1 MTAVFIGS
9 ITGTTLTVTSVTSGS
24 IGIGNALYGTGIT
37 QGTFITSGSG
47 TSWIVNQ
54 SQTLGSTTIT
64 ANSFNNNITPGAPP
78 LLWSEV
84 QDAFT
89 KVNENFDVLV
99 ATVGGGAGL
108 TPIDFETLDTSVS
121 PTTDSEYSL
130 GSSTNKWANVYT
142 SEYSTVPG
150 EELNGVWLGTAH
162 IKGIGGTVD
171 LPLSSTIDGSLIID
185 PTKTTFKIVNVEGEG
200 EIIASSFTDTLNFVN
215 GTAIR
220 LTVNSS
226 SDSII
231 FDNTGVIKVSGTAGQ
246 IGVTYTGAEI
256 GTGEITL
263 TNLGVVSLL
272 STTALPSGRTE
283 GVGINI
289 NAANGS
295 NIKITNTG
303 VLSISSVTASLT
315 VTPNAATG
323 NVELENLLPAYPAFG
338 NIVANAGL
346 ISAVGSSS
354 GTTLNIA
361 EGYGIALSTNNT
373 TKTLTIA
380 VNPEFDLKGSVFAD
394 DSTIMVDAVSG
405 TLRGNFIGSVFADDS
420 TQLIDGH
427 TATVYGNVS
436 ATTLRT
442 SETTIALGNSAGSIS
457 QGNNATAVGWLA
469 GYNTQGVAA
478 VAVGREAGEISQGQ
492 YAVSVGPGA
501 GYTGQGANA
510 VAIGYDAGQT
520 SQGSAGVAIGLL
532 AGSNTQEAGAVAIG
546 YTTAQITQRTGA
558 VAIGWSAGQ
567 TNQGANAIAIGFRAG
582 FLNQNASSIVL
593 NASGVALNAAAAG
606 FFVNPI
612 RSSGNGRPLMY
623 DTATSELF
631 SSSVLEFIGSTISTN
646 DSSAVQFDG
655 PLSLQANV
663 TVEADIQLGND
674 ESAIRGTNK
683 IKIVPSSADELSY
696 NVRLEVYSESTIEPR
711 LALDTPD
718 GVDLTLS
725 SGMAGIVISKIN
737 GRVNLAAGNNAFIVR
752 ENGSWAMTPLNAA
765 PISPTVGMYIA
776 DCTNWDPASKAN
788 GRPYPVWYDGT
799 SFNAL
804 Y

>member
-1 MTAVFIGS
+1 M
-9 ITGTTLTVTSVTSGS
+9 
-24 IGIGNALYGTGIT
+24 ALP
-37 QGTFITSGSG
+37 
-47 TSWIVNQ
+47 NP
-54 SQTLGSTTIT
+54 
-64 ANSFNNNITPGAPP
+64 NIQLGAPP
-78 LLWSEV
+78 LLWSDV
-84 QDAFT
+84 QTAFT
-89 KVNENFDVLV
+89 RVNENFDSV
-99 ATVGGGAGL
+99 AAALGVAGL

-121 PTTDSEYSL
+121 PTIDSEYSL

-150 EELNGVWLGTAH
+150 EELNGVWIGTAH

-220 LTVNSS
+220 LTVNSG

-231 FDNTGVIKVSGTAGQ
+231 FDNTGVIKVSGTVGE
-246 IGVTYTGAEI
+246 IGVTATGPL

-303 VLSISSVTASLT
+303 VLSVSSVTASLT
-315 VTPNAATG
+315 ATLTTATG
-323 NVELENLLPAYPAFG
+323 NIELENLLPAYPAFG

-354 GTTLNIA
+354 GTTLNITQ
-361 EGYGIALSTNNT
+361 GYGIALSTNNT

-469 GYNTQGVAA
+469 GYNTQGTAA

-567 TNQGANAIAIGFRAG
+567 TNQGANAIAIGYRAG
-582 FLNQNASSIVL
+582 FTNQNASSIVL
-593 NASGVALNAAAAG
+593 NASGAALNSTGAG
-606 FFVNPI
+606 FYVNPI

-683 IKIVPSSADELSY
+683 IKFVPSGADELSY

-752 ENGSWAMTPLNAA
+752 ENGSWAMTPLDAP

-788 GRPYPVWYDGT
+788 GRPYPVWYDGVV
-799 SFNAL
+799 FNAL

>member
-1 MTAVFIGS
+1 
-9 ITGTTLTVTSVTSGS
+9 
-24 IGIGNALYGTGIT
+24 
-37 QGTFITSGSG
+37 
-47 TSWIVNQ
+47 
-54 SQTLGSTTIT
+54 
-64 ANSFNNNITPGAPP
+64 
-78 LLWSEV
+78 
-84 QDAFT
+84 
-89 KVNENFDVLV
+89 
-99 ATVGGGAGL
+99 
-108 TPIDFETLDTSVS
+108 
-121 PTTDSEYSL
+121 
-130 GSSTNKWANVYT
+130 
-142 SEYSTVPG
+142 
-150 EELNGVWLGTAH
+150 
-162 IKGIGGTVD
+162 
-171 LPLSSTIDGSLIID
+171 
-185 PTKTTFKIVNVEGEG
+185 
-200 EIIASSFTDTLNFVN
+200 
-215 GTAIR
+215 
-220 LTVNSS
+220 
-226 SDSII
+226 
-231 FDNTGVIKVSGTAGQ
+231 
-246 IGVTYTGAEI
+246 
-256 GTGEITL
+256 
-263 TNLGVVSLL
+263 
-272 STTALPSGRTE
+272 
-283 GVGINI
+283 
-289 NAANGS
+289 
-295 NIKITNTG
+295 
-303 VLSISSVTASLT
+303 
-315 VTPNAATG
+315 
-323 NVELENLLPAYPAFG
+323 
-338 NIVANAGL
+338 
-346 ISAVGSSS
+346 
-354 GTTLNIA
+354 
-361 EGYGIALSTNNT
+361 
-373 TKTLTIA
+373 
-380 VNPEFDLKGSVFAD
+380 
-394 DSTIMVDAVSG
+394 
-405 TLRGNFIGSVFADDS
+405 
-420 TQLIDGH
+420 
-427 TATVYGNVS
+427 
-436 ATTLRT
+436 
-442 SETTIALGNSAGSIS
+442 
-457 QGNNATAVGWLA
+457 
-469 GYNTQGVAA
+469 
-478 VAVGREAGEISQGQ
+478 
-492 YAVSVGPGA
+492 
-501 GYTGQGANA
+501 

-520 SQGSAGVAIGLL
+520 SQGSAGVAIGYI
-532 AGSNTQEAGAVAIG
+532 AGNNTQESGAVAIG
-546 YTTAQITQRTGA
+546 YTTGQVTQRTGA

>member
-1 MTAVFIGS
+1 M
-9 ITGTTLTVTSVTSGS
+9 
-24 IGIGNALYGTGIT
+24 ALP
-37 QGTFITSGSG
+37 
-47 TSWIVNQ
+47 NP
-54 SQTLGSTTIT
+54 
-64 ANSFNNNITPGAPP
+64 NIQLGAPP
-78 LLWSEV
+78 LLWSDV
-84 QDAFT
+84 QTAFT
-89 KVNENFDVLV
+89 RVNENFDSV
-99 ATVGGGAGL
+99 AAALGVAGL
-108 TPIDFETLDTSVS
+108 TPIDFETLDTNVS

-130 GSSTNKWANVYT
+130 GSSTNKWSSVYT

-185 PTKTTFKIVNVEGEG
+185 PNKTTFKIVNVEGEG

-246 IGVTYTGAEI
+246 IGVTATGPL

-380 VNPEFDLKGSVFAD
+380 VNPAFDLKGSVFAD
-394 DSTIMVDAVSG
+394 DSTVMVNAIDRTFLG
-405 TLRGNFIGSVFADDS
+405 DLTGSVFANDS
-420 TQLIDGH
+420 TQLIDGD
-427 TATVYGNVS
+427 TATVYGNIE

-442 SETTIALGNSAGSIS
+442 AETKIALGSGAGDVNQGAGSVSVGFFAGKFNQGSQAVAIGTSAGQNNQTSDAIAIGVSAGEDNQGNSAVAIGRAAGDNNQGSF
-457 QGNNATAVGWLA
+457 
-469 GYNTQGVAA
+469 A
-478 VAVGREAGEISQGQ
+478 VAVGAF
-492 YAVSVGPGA
+492 
-501 GYTGQGANA
+501 
-510 VAIGYDAGQT
+510 AGQNN
-520 SQGSAGVAIGLL
+520 QSA
-532 AGSNTQEAGAVAIG
+532 N
-546 YTTAQITQRTGA
+546 
-558 VAIGWSAGQ
+558 
-567 TNQGANAIAIGFRAG
+567 
-582 FLNQNASSIVL
+582 SIVL
-593 NASGVALNAAAAG
+593 NASGVALNGSAAG
-606 FFVNPI
+606 LYIDPI
-612 RSSGNGRPLMY
+612 RS
-623 DTATSELF
+623 TATATGPVMYNPTTKELF
-631 SSSVLEFIGSTISTN
+631 YNTVLEFAGSTISTN
-646 DSSAVQFDG
+646 DSSGINVDVQTTFKT
-655 PLSLQANV
+655 NV
-663 TVEADIQLGND
+663 TVDGDLQLNGDNIIYGSGTAGNHGYGIIQLVPDPTLETNNQYLVIDPTGPNHIHIRAGGPSDASNVELRVGGEITYFSVWDGGNNTNNGLIQLYAKEFHIAASVYGD
-674 ESAIRGTNK
+674 VQDVTSVGATVDLSTDGAITGN
-683 IKIVPSSADELSY
+683 IIYANPLAAQDIIIPDAPA
-696 NVRLEVYSESTIEPR
+696 EVGKRYVISNGNGASTIT
-711 LALDTPD
+711 LKDASANTITTIGPD
-718 GVDLTLS
+718 S
-725 SGMAGIVISKIN
+725 AKEVISN
-737 GRVNLAAGNNAFIVR
+737 GY
-752 ENGSWAMTPLNAA
+752 SWQVL
-765 PISPTVGMYIA
+765 
-776 DCTNWDPASKAN
+776 
-788 GRPYPVWYDGT
+788 
-799 SFNAL
+799 
-804 Y
+804 

>member
-1 MTAVFIGS
+1 M
-9 ITGTTLTVTSVTSGS
+9 
-24 IGIGNALYGTGIT
+24 ALP
-37 QGTFITSGSG
+37 
-47 TSWIVNQ
+47 NP
-54 SQTLGSTTIT
+54 
-64 ANSFNNNITPGAPP
+64 NIQLGAPP
-78 LLWSEV
+78 LLWSDV
-84 QDAFT
+84 QTAFT
-89 KVNENFDVLV
+89 RVNENFDSV
-99 ATVGGGAGL
+99 AAALGVAGL
-108 TPIDFETLDTSVS
+108 TPIDFETLDTNVS

-150 EELNGVWLGTAH
+150 EELNGVWIGTAH

-501 GYTGQGANA
+501 GYTSQGANA

-567 TNQGANAIAIGFRAG
+567 TNQGANAIAIGYRAG
-582 FLNQNASSIVL
+582 FTNQNASSIVL
-593 NASGVALNAAAAG
+593 NASGAALNSTGAG
-606 FFVNPI
+606 FYVNPI

>member
-1 MTAVFIGS
+1 M
-9 ITGTTLTVTSVTSGS
+9 
-24 IGIGNALYGTGIT
+24 ALP
-37 QGTFITSGSG
+37 
-47 TSWIVNQ
+47 NP
-54 SQTLGSTTIT
+54 
-64 ANSFNNNITPGAPP
+64 NIQLGAPP
-78 LLWSEV
+78 LLWSDV
-84 QDAFT
+84 QTAFT
-89 KVNENFDVLV
+89 RVNENFDSV
-99 ATVGGGAGL
+99 AAALGVAGL
-108 TPIDFETLDTSVS
+108 TPIDFETLDTNVS

-130 GSSTNKWANVYT
+130 GSSTNKWSSVYT

-185 PTKTTFKIVNVEGEG
+185 PNKTTFKIVNVEGEG

-246 IGVTYTGAEI
+246 IGVTATGPL

-373 TKTLTIA
+373 TKTLTVA
-380 VNPEFDLKGSVFAD
+380 VNPAFDLKGSVFAD
-394 DSTIMVDAVSG
+394 DSTVMVNAIDRTFLG
-405 TLRGNFIGSVFADDS
+405 DLTGSVFANDS
-420 TQLIDGH
+420 TQLIDGD
-427 TATVYGNVS
+427 TATVYGNIE

-442 SETTIALGNSAGSIS
+442 SEPRIVLGYLAGSIGGS
-457 QGNNATAVGWLA
+457 GAAITIGSLA
-469 GYNTQGVAA
+469 GATNQGTGAMA
-478 VAVGREAGEISQGQ
+478 IGPYAGQTNQGISGM
-492 YAVSVGPGA
+492 AIGPYA
-501 GYTGQGANA
+501 GYTGQGLTTLA
-510 VAIGYDAGQT
+510 V
-520 SQGSAGVAIGLL
+520 
-532 AGSNTQEAGAVAIG
+532 GA
-546 YTTAQITQRTGA
+546 Y
-558 VAIGWSAGQ
+558 AGQ
-567 TNQGANAIAIGFRAG
+567 TNQGNVALAIGAFAGNDGQGTNAVAIGPYAGGTNQGAGSIAIGLYAG
-582 FLNQNASSIVL
+582 SLNQSANSIVL
-593 NASGVALNAAAAG
+593 NASGVALNGSAAG
-606 FFVNPI
+606 LYIDPI
-612 RSSGNGRPLMY
+612 RS
-623 DTATSELF
+623 TATATGPVMYNPTTKELF
-631 SSSVLEFIGSTISTN
+631 YNTVLEFAGSTISTN
-646 DSSAVQFDG
+646 DSSGINVDVQTTFKT
-655 PLSLQANV
+655 NV
-663 TVEADIQLGND
+663 TVDGDLQLNGDNIIYGSGTAGNHGYGIIQLVPDPTLETNNQYLVIDPTGPNHIHIRAGGPSDASNVELRVGGEITYFSVWDGGNN
-674 ESAIRGTNK
+674 TNNGLIQLYAK
-683 IKIVPSSADELSY
+683 EFHIAASVYGDVQDVTSVGATVDLSADGAITGNIIYANPLAAQDIIIPDAPA
-696 NVRLEVYSESTIEPR
+696 EVGKRYVISNGNGASTIT
-711 LALDTPD
+711 LKDASANTITTIGPD
-718 GVDLTLS
+718 S
-725 SGMAGIVISKIN
+725 AKEVISN
-737 GRVNLAAGNNAFIVR
+737 GY
-752 ENGSWAMTPLNAA
+752 SWQVL
-765 PISPTVGMYIA
+765 
-776 DCTNWDPASKAN
+776 
-788 GRPYPVWYDGT
+788 
-799 SFNAL
+799 
-804 Y
+804 

>member
-24 IGIGNALYGTGIT
+24 IGVGNALYGTGIT

-162 IKGIGGTVD
+162 IKGIGSTVD
-171 LPLSSTIDGSLIID
+171 LPLSSTIGGSLIID

-220 LTVNSS
+220 LTVNSG

-231 FDNTGVIKVSGTAGQ
+231 FDNTGVIKVSGTAGE
-246 IGVTYTGAEI
+246 IGVTATGPL

-315 VTPNAATG
+315 ATLTTATG

-361 EGYGIALSTNNT
+361 QGYGIALSTNNT

-380 VNPEFDLKGSVFAD
+380 VDPVFDLRGSVFAD
-394 DSTIMVDAVSG
+394 DSTVMVDAVSG
-405 TLRGNFIGSVFADDS
+405 VLRGNFIGSVFADDS
-420 TQLIDGH
+420 SQIIDGNSF
-427 TATVYGNVS
+427 TVYGNIE

-442 SETTIALGNSAGSIS
+442 AETKIALGSNAGQDTSLQSVAVGESAGSVN
-457 QGNNATAVGWLA
+457 QGNRTVSIG
-469 GYNTQGVAA
+469 
-478 VAVGREAGEISQGQ
+478 SQAGQ
-492 YAVSVGPGA
+492 YRQGTYSVAIGPSSGFFE
-501 GYTGQGANA
+501 QGNSA
-510 VAIGYDAGQT
+510 VAIGDNAGQS
-520 SQGSAGVAIGLL
+520 SQG
-532 AGSNTQEAGAVAIG
+532 N
-546 YTTAQITQRTGA
+546 Y
-558 VAIGWSAGQ
+558 
-567 TNQGANAIAIGFRAG
+567 AIAVGYYAG
-582 FLNQNASSIVL
+582 HNNHSANSIIL
-593 NASGVALNAAAAG
+593 NASGAILNGAAAG
-606 FFVNPI
+606 FYVNPV
-612 RSSGNGRPLMY
+612 RSTASSARPVVY
-623 DTATSELF
+623 DTTTKELF
-631 SSSVLEFIGSTISTN
+631 YTSTLEFINSTISTT
-646 DSSAVQFDG
+646 DSS
-655 PLSLQANV
+655 SI
-663 TVEADIQLGND
+663 TVDVLTTFNSDVVVENDIQLSTV
-674 ESAIRGTNK
+674 ESSIRGTDK
-683 IKIVPSSADELSY
+683 IKFVPSSADELSY
-696 NVRLEVYSESTIEPR
+696 NVRLDVYSESTIEPR

-752 ENGSWAMTPLNAA
+752 ENGSWAMTPLDAA
-765 PISPTVGMYIA
+765 PTSPTVGMYIA

-788 GRPYPVWYDGT
+788 GRPYPVWYDGVV
-799 SFNAL
+799 FNAL

>member
-24 IGIGNALYGTGIT
+24 IGVGNALYGTGIT

-89 KVNENFDVLV
+89 KVNENFDILV

-150 EELNGVWLGTAH
+150 EELNGVWIGTAH

-220 LTVNSS
+220 LTVNSG

-231 FDNTGVIKVSGTAGQ
+231 FDNTGVIKVSGTAGE
-246 IGVTYTGAEI
+246 IGVTATGPL

-303 VLSISSVTASLT
+303 VLSVSSVTASLT
-315 VTPNAATG
+315 ATLTTATG

-361 EGYGIALSTNNT
+361 QGYGIALSTNNT

-380 VNPEFDLKGSVFAD
+380 VDPVFDLRGSVFAD
-394 DSTIMVDAVSG
+394 DSTIMVNAIDRTFLGDLTGNITGNINGVVTG
-405 TLRGNFIGSVFADDS
+405 TAGSSLIGNVTGNLIGYQVGDMTGSVFADDS
-420 TQLIDGH
+420 SMLVDGTNGMIVGDVENAVVSTQILTVGQIDPDPISGEIYLNG
-427 TATVYGNVS
+427 TVYGDLNGVVYGTTVGVVEGDVNDVNGDLLLDGTARLLEGDVKGSVFADDSSIMVDAVDNKLYSDALNV
-436 ATTLRT
+436 T
-442 SETTIALGNSAGSIS
+442 SYIIFPTYAD
-457 QGNNATAVGWLA
+457 ATARDTAITSPETGMVVLLLDNGS
-469 GYNTQGVAA
+469 A
-478 VAVGREAGEISQGQ
+478 VAGLSA
-492 YAVSVGPGA
+492 
-501 GYTGQGANA
+501 YTGA
-510 VAIGYDAGQT
+510 
-520 SQGSAGVAIGLL
+520 SWSLL
-532 AGSNTQEAGAVAIG
+532 
-546 YTTAQITQRTGA
+546 
-558 VAIGWSAGQ
+558 
-567 TNQGANAIAIGFRAG
+567 
-582 FLNQNASSIVL
+582 
-593 NASGVALNAAAAG
+593 
-606 FFVNPI
+606 
-612 RSSGNGRPLMY
+612 
-623 DTATSELF
+623 
-631 SSSVLEFIGSTISTN
+631 
-646 DSSAVQFDG
+646 
-655 PLSLQANV
+655 
-663 TVEADIQLGND
+663 
-674 ESAIRGTNK
+674 
-683 IKIVPSSADELSY
+683 
-696 NVRLEVYSESTIEPR
+696 
-711 LALDTPD
+711 
-718 GVDLTLS
+718 
-725 SGMAGIVISKIN
+725 
-737 GRVNLAAGNNAFIVR
+737 
-752 ENGSWAMTPLNAA
+752 
-765 PISPTVGMYIA
+765 
-776 DCTNWDPASKAN
+776 
-788 GRPYPVWYDGT
+788 
-799 SFNAL
+799 
-804 Y
+804 